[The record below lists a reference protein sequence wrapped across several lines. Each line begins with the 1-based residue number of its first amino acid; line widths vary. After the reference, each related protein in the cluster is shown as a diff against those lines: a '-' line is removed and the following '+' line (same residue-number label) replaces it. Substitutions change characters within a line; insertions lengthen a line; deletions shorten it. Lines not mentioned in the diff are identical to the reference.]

1 MQRRGGMED
10 PSLLDSDFGMM
21 EMDPNEVLDLVPMP
35 SSPLSQDTFQTLWSS
50 LLDGKEDQ
58 SLLNPDLPYP
68 MSYEEGTSPK
78 AAEGDYSTLEPVSSV
93 FVSTPIIPSTEDYVG
108 DHGFELAFE
117 QSGTA
122 KSVTCT
128 YSPKLNKL
136 FCQLAKTCPIHIKVA
151 NMPPLGAVIRTM
163 AVYKK
168 SEHVAEVVKRCP
180 HHERSQEFSDSSAPA
195 EHLIR
200 VEANQQARYIADP
213 NRRHSVIVPYEPPQ
227 VGTDNTTL
235 LLNFMCNSS
244 CMGGMNRRAIL
255 AIITLETLQGDLLGR
270 RCFEVR
276 VCACPGRDRKS
287 EEENALKAAVPKGK
301 SKKVVLPAP
310 PRSNSSENAK
320 RSAAG
325 SSNHETESGPYILQ
339 VRNRKHYRMLK
350 MILEGLELR
359 EKQQGEEE
367 EEAEPETRCLPKAP
381 KRKRLRVKNENPDS
395 D

>member
-1 MQRRGGMED
+1 
-10 PSLLDSDFGMM
+10 
-21 EMDPNEVLDLVPMP
+21 MDPIEDFDLGPMP

-50 LLDGKEDQ
+50 IMDGKVEPSLLDP
-58 SLLNPDLPYP
+58 NPPCP
-68 MSYEEGTSPK
+68 MSFEEGTSPQV
-78 AAEGDYSTLEPVSSV
+78 AEADYNTLEPISSA
-93 FVSTPIIPSTEDYVG
+93 FVSAPIIPSTEDYVG

-136 FCQLAKTCPIHIKVA
+136 FCQLAKTCPVHIKVS
-151 NMPPLGAVIRTM
+151 NLPPFGAVIRAM

-180 HHERSQEFSDSSAPA
+180 HHERNQDYNDSSAPPQ
-195 EHLIR
+195 HLIR
-200 VEANQQARYIADP
+200 VEANQLAQYIDDP
-213 NRRHSVIVPYEPPQ
+213 NTKRHSVVVPYEKAQ
-227 VGTDNTTL
+227 VGADSTTL

-287 EEENALKAAVPKGK
+287 EEENAEKATIPKMK
-301 SKKVVLPAP
+301 SKKVVVPAP
-310 PRSNSSENAK
+310 PRSSSSESAK

-325 SSNHETESGPYILQ
+325 SSNNESESGPYILQ
-339 VRNRKHYRMLK
+339 IRDRKHYRMLK
-350 MILEGLELR
+350 VILEALELR
-359 EKQQGEEE
+359 EEKLQGEE
-367 EEAEPETRCLPKAP
+367 EEAEPEIHRLPKA
-381 KRKRLRVKNENPDS
+381 KRKRLRLKEENPDS

>member
-1 MQRRGGMED
+1 
-10 PSLLDSDFGMM
+10 
-21 EMDPNEVLDLVPMP
+21 
-35 SSPLSQDTFQTLWSS
+35 
-50 LLDGKEDQ
+50 
-58 SLLNPDLPYP
+58 
-68 MSYEEGTSPK
+68 
-78 AAEGDYSTLEPVSSV
+78 
-93 FVSTPIIPSTEDYVG
+93 
-108 DHGFELAFE
+108 
-117 QSGTA
+117 
-122 KSVTCT
+122 
-128 YSPKLNKL
+128 
-136 FCQLAKTCPIHIKVA
+136 
-151 NMPPLGAVIRTM
+151 
-163 AVYKK
+163 
-168 SEHVAEVVKRCP
+168 
-180 HHERSQEFSDSSAPA
+180 
-195 EHLIR
+195 
-200 VEANQQARYIADP
+200 
-213 NRRHSVIVPYEPPQ
+213 

-301 SKKVVLPAP
+301 SKKGFDCVSTPNQLNRLFRV
-310 PRSNSSENAK
+310 
-320 RSAAG
+320 
-325 SSNHETESGPYILQ
+325 Q

-381 KRKRLRVKNENPDS
+381 KRKRLRVKDENPDS